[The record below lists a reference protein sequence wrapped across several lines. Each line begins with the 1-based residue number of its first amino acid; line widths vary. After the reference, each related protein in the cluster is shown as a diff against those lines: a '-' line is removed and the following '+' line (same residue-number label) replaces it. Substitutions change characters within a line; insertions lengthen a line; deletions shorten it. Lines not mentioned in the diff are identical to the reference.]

1 MDNKEFAI
9 IVEQSKP
16 VVLSAVRKYLNPDY
30 YHALDDVVQ
39 EIYIRAYKGITGN
52 KFRGDSALNT
62 WLYSIAR
69 NESLRMNDKLNRDR
83 KRKSGLVSEEIPYY
97 DKSQEALGLRLEME
111 RLTSLLRKLPE
122 KYRNVLEL
130 YIAGRSEIEISNN
143 LNIKKGTV
151 KSRISRGK
159 AIIREA
165 AREVEA
171 GL

>member
-1 MDNKEFAI
+1 MDNREFAN
-9 IVEQSKP
+9 IVERSKP
-16 VVLSAVRKYLNPDY
+16 IVLSAVRRYLNPEY

-39 EIYIRAYKGITGN
+39 EIYIRAYRGLIGN
-52 KFRGDSALNT
+52 KFRGDSALST
-62 WLYSIAR
+62 WLYTIAR
-69 NESLRMNDKLNRDR
+69 NESLRMNEKLNRER
-83 KRKSGLVSEEIPYY
+83 NRKSGRVSEEIPYH
-97 DKSQEALGLRLEME
+97 DRSQEALGLRLEME
-111 RLTSLLRKLPE
+111 RLASLLKKLPE

-165 AREVEA
+165 ARELEA